1 MQLGIWNH
9 LNKLFILRYLKV
21 HLSLLHFKW
30 IFLSILD
37 FITSSNYRHISLGN
51 IKKSH
56 SLLLPPI
63 SQESSFSIEK
73 LSRGSL
79 MFSIIL
85 IVHRDMDFII
95 GNKFCQLFSLELQAA
110 FILFWDDACQISLSE
125 NHSVSIGCSC
135 KQKWYLQKR
144 DWSNLAPQYSS

>member
-9 LNKLFILRYLKV
+9 LNKLFVLRYLKA

-73 LSRGSL
+73 LSQGSL
-79 MFSIIL
+79 TFSIIL
-85 IVHRDMDFII
+85 IVHRDMNFII
-95 GNKFCQLFSLELQAA
+95 GIKFCQLFFLELQAP
-110 FILFWDDACQISLSE
+110 FILFWDHACQISLSE
-125 NHSVSIGCSC
+125 
-135 KQKWYLQKR
+135 K
-144 DWSNLAPQYSS
+144 PQRIYQLFFQAKVIFCRKETGVI